1 VPRRKTLLRYTGQIM
16 AVSMLTFLLFSS
28 GVIVYYILVPM
39 ARQASGDLAA
49 LIVLSAQTWVELPP
63 DTRPDFED
71 ELYLQ
76 HGLSLVSAEAQL
88 KPVRYKSPYLRFLE
102 TALSRRLGQEIQ
114 LLDGGT
120 ADDWAWV
127 DVPMAERTVRIGF
140 SSKHNDASPP
150 LAVLLLL
157 LGGSMITLISSL
169 LLVRRQT
176 YSLAQLA
183 SATSRFGR
191 GERPESLPEEGP
203 EELAVLARNFNRMTG
218 QVQQLLTNRTTLLG
232 GISHDLRTPIARLQL
247 ALALLDE
254 KSEPELINGMREDLQ
269 EMDLLIRRTLEL
281 ARGLEGAPQDE
292 QLLDLAAFLAEVV
305 ADYRQQP
312 VAIEWAD
319 PPPCPMRFSPLALR
333 RVLSNL
339 LGNGLQYGDGKPL
352 EVRLQCDGAMAEIQI
367 LDRGAGIPEAQLEA
381 VFQPFFRLE
390 GSRNPATGGSGLGLA
405 IVRQLCDLYG
415 WQIQLVPRQG
425 GGTKA
430 CLSLPNSRSEKNSH

>member
-1 VPRRKTLLRYTGQIM
+1 MPRRKTLLRYTGQIM

-203 EELAVLARNFNRMTG
+203 E
-218 QVQQLLTNRTTLLG
+218 
-232 GISHDLRTPIARLQL
+232 
-247 ALALLDE
+247 
-254 KSEPELINGMREDLQ
+254 
-269 EMDLLIRRTLEL
+269 
-281 ARGLEGAPQDE
+281 
-292 QLLDLAAFLAEVV
+292 
-305 ADYRQQP
+305 
-312 VAIEWAD
+312 
-319 PPPCPMRFSPLALR
+319 
-333 RVLSNL
+333 
-339 LGNGLQYGDGKPL
+339 
-352 EVRLQCDGAMAEIQI
+352 
-367 LDRGAGIPEAQLEA
+367 
-381 VFQPFFRLE
+381 
-390 GSRNPATGGSGLGLA
+390 
-405 IVRQLCDLYG
+405 
-415 WQIQLVPRQG
+415 
-425 GGTKA
+425 
-430 CLSLPNSRSEKNSH
+430 